1 LRHAAA
7 KPVQPSPHL
16 GPLKTHRTRPY
27 NPAMISFGGT
37 SNPLSPASSM
47 ERCLRACAGGVLLI
61 AIPACSEPL
70 FPTKALT
77 GLNPKT
83 QMSIF
88 SPEADVYF
96 KGDVTQVGGRVL
108 SVSQTNEGIVIT
120 AQELP
125 IKDLTS
131 PPNDSVK
138 PMGVFVFLYQ
148 DTIDPQGIQRGNKF
162 VMVGDVEGTQI
173 VSVETIRRPV
183 PYLIARCLHVWKTST
198 YAISDFPNLPAGY
211 SALEQETY
219 CLPQWR

>member
-1 LRHAAA
+1 
-7 KPVQPSPHL
+7 
-16 GPLKTHRTRPY
+16 
-27 NPAMISFGGT
+27 MMSFGGQ
-37 SNPLSPASSM
+37 SSLLSPASMARS
-47 ERCLRACAGGVLLI
+47 LRASAGVVLLI
-61 AIPACSEPL
+61 ALPACSEPL
-70 FPTKALT
+70 FPAKALM
-77 GLNPKT
+77 GLDPKT

-108 SVSQTNEGIVIT
+108 AVSETHDGIVIT

-125 IKDLTS
+125 LKDLAS

-138 PMGVFVFLYQ
+138 PLGVFVVLYQ
-148 DTIDPQGIQRGNKF
+148 DTIDPQGLQRGNKF
-162 VMVGDVEGTQI
+162 VMVGDVEGTQV

-198 YAISDFPNLPAGY
+198 YAISDFPNLPSGY
-211 SALEQETY
+211 SALEQATY